1 MTREEER
8 IKKRNRKNKKEVIKK
23 SDKKK
28 EKWTGYKEREK
39 YEIIM
44 RK

>member
-8 IKKRNRKNKKEVIKK
+8 INKRNGKNKKEEIKK
-23 SDKKK
+23 SNKKK
-28 EKWTGYKEREK
+28 EKWTRYKERQK
-39 YEIIM
+39 FKIIM